1 MTALLRLFLDIA
13 LFRKGPQDVPDYP
26 ILFALTLVSDLVIS
40 TVVGIL
46 EGDFV
51 GAMLQA
57 TVASGLLLAFVALIL
72 LLTSHLERFRKT
84 ATAVLGCDALITLL
98 ALPVSLLSDVITGLS
113 LLIIGILFWNLLV
126 FAHILKHALGIGY
139 ALSVALALIYTLT
152 SLDLMAHVF
161 SV

>member
-26 ILFALTLVSDLVIS
+26 ILFALTLLADFTIS
-40 TVVGIL
+40 TVVGVL
-46 EGDFV
+46 EGDAL
-51 GAMLQA
+51 GAILQA
-57 TVASGLLLAFVALIL
+57 AVASGLLLGFVAVIL
-72 LLTSHLERFRKT
+72 WVTSHPERFRKT
-84 ATAVLGCDALITLL
+84 ATAVLGCDALITLV
-98 ALPVSLLSDVITGLS
+98 ALPVSLLSDVISGLS

-126 FAHILKHALGIGY
+126 FAHILKHALAIGY

-152 SLDLMAHVF
+152 SLDLMARLF

>member
-26 ILFALTLVSDLVIS
+26 ILFALTLLADFTIS
-40 TVVGIL
+40 TVVGVL
-46 EGDFV
+46 EGDAL
-51 GAMLQA
+51 GAILQA
-57 TVASGLLLAFVALIL
+57 AVASGLLLGFVAVIL
-72 LLTSHLERFRKT
+72 WVTSHLERFRKT
-84 ATAVLGCDALITLL
+84 ATAVLGCDALITLV
-98 ALPVSLLSDVITGLS
+98 ALPVSLLSDVISGLS

-126 FAHILKHALGIGY
+126 FAHILKHALAIGY

-152 SLDLMAHVF
+152 SLDLMARLF